1 VLSLA
6 AINARRVARVAVA
19 AALMSAAAAA
29 IHAAVAAPHFREYA
43 PFGLL
48 FAATAFAQA
57 AWAMLMIA
65 APSARLLAAGAAGN
79 AAIVGAWALSRT
91 VGLPVG
97 PGRWT
102 PEPAAALDVA
112 ASTLELG
119 VVAAAI
125 ALLAA
130 GRPLAPPGS
139 RELRYLAAAAGTAAV
154 VAIGG
159 AALAHGG
166 GVGHHHPPGQA
177 DHGHVHGAPH
187 AR

>member
-1 VLSLA
+1 VLLPA
-6 AINARRVARVAVA
+6 WLDTRGTARVAVA

-29 IHAAVAAPHFREYA
+29 VHAAVAAPHFREYA

-48 FAATAFAQA
+48 FGATALAQA

-79 AAIVGAWALSRT
+79 AAVVAAWVLSRT

-102 PEPAAALDVA
+102 PEPATSLDVA

-119 VVAAAI
+119 AVATSI

-130 GRPLAPPGS
+130 GRPLATPGS
-139 RELRYLAAAAGTAAV
+139 RELRYLAAASTAAV
-154 VAIGG
+154 VAITGAAIAQGG
-159 AALAHGG
+159 AGQ
-166 GVGHHHPPGQA
+166 HHPPAQA

>member
-1 VLSLA
+1 MLLLPPPGT
-6 AINARRVARVAVA
+6 RRIARVAVA

-29 IHAAVAAPHFREYA
+29 IHLAVVAPHLREYA

-48 FAATAFAQA
+48 FGATALAQA
-57 AWAMLMIA
+57 SWAMAMIT
-65 APSARLLAAGAAGN
+65 APSTRLLVAGAAGN
-79 AAIVGAWALSRT
+79 AAIVGAWVLSRT

-112 ASTLELG
+112 AATLELG
-119 VVAAAI
+119 IVTAAI

-130 GRPLAPPGS
+130 GRSLAPPGS
-139 RELRYLAAAAGTAAV
+139 RELRYLAAAAVAAV
-154 VAIGG
+154 VAITG
-159 AALAHGG
+159 AALAQGG
-166 GVGHHHPPGQA
+166 TGHHHPPGQA
-177 DHGHVHGAPH
+177 DHDHLHSAPR

>member
-1 VLSLA
+1 MLRPA
-6 AINARRVARVAVA
+6 AFDARRATQVAVA

-29 IHAAVAAPHFREYA
+29 IHGAVTVAHFREYV

-48 FAATAFAQA
+48 FGATALAQA
-57 AWAMLMIA
+57 AWAALVIT
-65 APSARLLAAGAAGN
+65 APAARLLAAGAAGN
-79 AAIVGAWALSRT
+79 AAIVAAWALSRA

-102 PEPAAALDVA
+102 PEPAAAFDLA

-130 GRPLAPPGS
+130 RPVTPPPGS
-139 RELRYLAAAAGTAAV
+139 RELRYLAAVATTAV
-154 VAIGG
+154 VAITG
-159 AALAHGG
+159 AALSQGGTAHQHQP
-166 GVGHHHPPGQA
+166 GHG
-177 DHGHVHGAPH
+177 DHGHVHSAPH
-187 AR
+187 AK

>member
-1 VLSLA
+1 MLLRA
-6 AINARRVARVAVA
+6 ALDTRRAARVAVA

-48 FAATAFAQA
+48 FGATALAQA

-79 AAIVGAWALSRT
+79 AAIIGSWALSRT

-102 PEPAAALDVA
+102 PEPAATLDVA

-119 VVAAAI
+119 VVAGAI

-130 GRPLAPPGS
+130 GRPLAPPRS
-139 RELRYLAAAAGTAAV
+139 RELRCLAAAATAAA
-154 VAIGG
+154 VAIAG
-159 AALAHGG
+159 AALVQGG
-166 GVGHHHPPGQA
+166 TGHHHPPRQA
-177 DHGHVHGAPH
+177 DHGHVHGAGH

>member
-1 VLSLA
+1 
-6 AINARRVARVAVA
+6 VA

-29 IHAAVAAPHFREYA
+29 IHAAVAAPHFREYV

-48 FAATAFAQA
+48 FGATALAQA

-125 ALLAA
+125 AFLAA

-139 RELRYLAAAAGTAAV
+139 RELRYLGAAATAAA
-154 VAIGG
+154 VAITG
-159 AALAHGG
+159 AAIAHGAA
-166 GVGHHHPPGQA
+166 GHHHPPDQA
-177 DHGHVHGAPH
+177 DHGHVHGAP
-187 AR
+187 AREVSTS

>member
-1 VLSLA
+1 MLLPA
-6 AINARRVARVAVA
+6 ALDTRRTARVAVA
-19 AALMSAAAAA
+19 VALMSAAAAA

-48 FAATAFAQA
+48 FGATALAQA
-57 AWAMLMIA
+57 AWAILMIT

-91 VGLPVG
+91 LGLPVG

-119 VVAAAI
+119 VVAVAI

-130 GRPLAPPGS
+130 GRPLVPLGS
-139 RELRYLAAAAGTAAV
+139 RELRYLAAAATAAV
-154 VAIGG
+154 AAITG
-159 AALAHGG
+159 AALAQGG
-166 GVGHHHPPGQA
+166 SGHHHPPGQA
-177 DHGHVHGAPH
+177 DHGHVHSAPH
-187 AR
+187 PR

>member
-1 VLSLA
+1 MLLPPALGPRPA
-6 AINARRVARVAVA
+6 ARLAVA

-48 FAATAFAQA
+48 FGATALAQA
-57 AWAMLMIA
+57 AWAALMITV
-65 APSARLLAAGAAGN
+65 PSARLLAAGAAGN

-91 VGLPVG
+91 VGPPVG

-119 VVAAAI
+119 IVAAAV
-125 ALLAA
+125 ALLVA
-130 GRPLAPPGS
+130 GRPFAPRGS
-139 RELRYLAAAAGTAAV
+139 RELRCLTAVATAAA
-154 VAIGG
+154 VAITG

-166 GVGHHHPPGQA
+166 GAHHHPPGHA
-177 DHGHVHGAPH
+177 GHDHDHSAPN
-187 AR
+187 AK

>member
-1 VLSLA
+1 MLLPA
-6 AINARRVARVAVA
+6 ALDTRRTARVAVA

-29 IHAAVAAPHFREYA
+29 IHAAAAAPHFREYA

-48 FAATAFAQA
+48 FGATALAQA
-57 AWAMLMIA
+57 AWAILMIT

-91 VGLPVG
+91 VGRPVG

-119 VVAAAI
+119 VVAVAI

-130 GRPLAPPGS
+130 GRPLVPLGS
-139 RELRYLAAAAGTAAV
+139 RELRYLAAAATAAV
-154 VAIGG
+154 AAITG
-159 AALAHGG
+159 AALAQGG
-166 GVGHHHPPGQA
+166 SGHHHPPGQIE
-177 DHGHVHGAPH
+177 HGHVHSAPH